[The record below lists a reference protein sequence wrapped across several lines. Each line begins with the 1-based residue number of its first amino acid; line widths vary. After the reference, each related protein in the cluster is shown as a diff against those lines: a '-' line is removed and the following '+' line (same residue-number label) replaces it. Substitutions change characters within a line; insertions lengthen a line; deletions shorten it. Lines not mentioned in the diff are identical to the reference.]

1 MIVFDGAGK
10 AYRNRKGEIG
20 WVFRDV
26 TTTFAD
32 GQSTGILVP
41 PGQGKTTFINVAAG
55 NESLSEGR
63 VFRHGKISWPFGA
76 RSGMSQ
82 RLSGRQNLRFLTDV
96 YGRDFREA
104 YDFVREFS
112 DLGRYLDSPLRLY
125 SGEMRARLAISCL
138 FSMNFNYILIDGA
151 MEGGDMA
158 FRRKYMR
165 YIEANR
171 SNLTFLIATD
181 KPQLVARYCESV
193 GVLNEGKLTFYDSLE
208 EATDVFSHAYD
219 AVA

>member
-1 MIVFDGAGK
+1 MIVFDRAGK
-10 AYRNRKGEIG
+10 AYRNRKGVIS

-32 GQSTGILVP
+32 GMSTGILVP

-55 NESLSEGR
+55 NETLSEGR

-76 RSGMSQ
+76 RSGMST

-96 YGRDFREA
+96 YGRNFREA
-104 YDFVREFS
+104 YDFVQEFS
-112 DLGRYLDSPLRLY
+112 ELGKHLDSQLRLY

-138 FSMNFNYILIDGA
+138 FAMNFNYLLIDDN
-151 MEGGDMA
+151 MEGGDIT
-158 FRRKYMR
+158 FRRKYLR
-165 YIEANR
+165 FIEANR
-171 SNLTFLIATD
+171 DRLTFLIATE
-181 KPQLVARYCESV
+181 KPELVARYCQSV
-193 GVLNEGKLTFYDSLE
+193 GVLNEGKLTFYTSLE
-208 EATDVFSHAYD
+208 EATEAFNRVYD